1 LHIGRSAVTGLTF
14 YSMTRDNQNE
24 MKGFTDHFVADG
36 YKYMINVK
44 HYFLL
49 SEEEREAFRVE
60 DGQFLV
66 HMFGINGYKT
76 FKVFL
81 SDDLNWATD
90 SSEFLIDKESVEIIG
105 SIIDERSTLNNWD

>member
-1 LHIGRSAVTGLTF
+1 MSEENPIE
-14 YSMTRDNQNE
+14 Y
-24 MKGFTDHFVADG
+24 KGFTDHFIADG

-44 HYFLL
+44 HYFGLTT
-49 SEEEREAFRVE
+49 EERESYKVE

-81 SDDLNWATD
+81 NDGLNWVTD
-90 SSEFLIDKESVEIIG
+90 ASEFLVDKEIVEIIG
-105 SIIDERSTLNNWD
+105 SIIDERSLLNKWD